1 MMYLHTYYYL
11 NYFFLVDFSLYF
23 IECEEEDVV
32 RAFKISVNGQ
42 SRIRS
47 FERLLRSW
55 GARFALYLD
64 SKCTLSSA
72 SLGGVISRGGL
83 FEPCYTYS
91 SHNNKFFNG
100 SLKESRTMGVN

>member
-1 MMYLHTYYYL
+1 MMYLHVII
-11 NYFFLVDFSLYF
+11 FFVDFSLYIF
-23 IECEEEDVV
+23 IECEEEDVA

-47 FERLLRSW
+47 FERLLRPW
-55 GARFALYLD
+55 GTRFALYLD